1 LLLYLTEALALT
13 HCKAYLSLALATSL
27 FQKKCCHGVATN
39 RHQLQEAN
47 MRKRLTDR
55 TIKALKP
62 ASNAAP
68 MDVMDSITPS
78 FGVRVMGTPQ
88 HPVRTFI
95 LRTRFPGNNN
105 PVRVRL
111 GSYDE
116 TDKMSLE
123 AGREKAR
130 DWLALIRK
138 GRDPRIEEARLREA
152 EIRKHATVFG
162 AVAEDWFKHK
172 LPGERRGADVERDIK
187 KELKIW
193 WERPIAD
200 ITDEDIIRIIRA
212 KAKDA
217 PSSARN
223 LLGNIKR
230 LFAWTIDQRTYGL
243 RVSPASDIKPI
254 AIVGEK
260 IARDRLLNDDE
271 VFAFWRAAKRM
282 PYPAGPVYQ
291 LLILTGLRL
300 GEVSDASW
308 SEFAPVVVR
317 AIRQRGDGPV
327 DWSQFDP
334 RQLSWTIPS
343 SRMKGKDSRAR
354 AHVVPLTP
362 HMLQILESLPIFVS
376 GGDFLF
382 SRNAGRRPAVMS
394 TEIKDNLDARMLR
407 TLRAMARQRGDD
419 PAGVK
424 LEPWVQHDLRRV
436 VRSGLSCLK
445 IAEEIRE
452 AVLAHARP
460 GIKGIYDI
468 HDYLD
473 QKRDALLLWS
483 ARLRSI
489 VEPAPAVSNVVAM
502 ARK

>member
-1 LLLYLTEALALT
+1 LRWQLIYFSKNVAMALPPIGEAT
-13 HCKAYLSLALATSL
+13 
-27 FQKKCCHGVATN
+27 
-39 RHQLQEAN
+39 

-55 TIKALKP
+55 TIKSLKP
-62 ASNAAP
+62 ANAAAAP
-68 MDVMDSITPS
+68 SDVMDTIVPG

-88 HPVRTFI
+88 HPVRTYI

-105 PVRVRL
+105 PARVRI

-116 TDKMSLE
+116 TDRLSLE
-123 AGREKAR
+123 SAREKAR
-130 DWLALIRK
+130 DWLSLIRK

-172 LPGERRGADVERDIK
+172 LPSERRGADVEREIK
-187 KELKIW
+187 KELKSW

-212 KAKDA
+212 KAKTA

-230 LFAWTIDQRTYGL
+230 LFQWAIDQRTYGL
-243 RVSPASDIKPI
+243 RVSPASDIKPTS
-254 AIVGEK
+254 IVGEK
-260 IARDRLLNDDE
+260 IARDRLLDDDE

-291 LLILTGLRL
+291 LLLLTGLRL
-300 GEVSDASW
+300 GEVSDAGW
-308 SEFAPVVVR
+308 SEFHPTVVR
-317 AIRQRGDGPV
+317 AIRQRGEQPI
-327 DWSQFDP
+327 DWSRFDQQ
-334 RQLSWTIPS
+334 QLTWTIPA
-343 SRMKGKDSRAR
+343 SRMKGKNGKAR
-354 AHVVPLTP
+354 AHVVPLTID
-362 HMLQILESLPIFVS
+362 MLRIFESLPIFVS

-394 TEIKDNLDARMLR
+394 TEIKDDLDRRMLR

-419 PAGVK
+419 PAAIE
-424 LEPWVQHDLRRV
+424 LEHWVQHDLRRV
-436 VRSGLSCLK
+436 VRSGLSRLK
-445 IAEEIRE
+445 VAEEIRE
-452 AVLAHARP
+452 AVLAHAKA
-460 GIKGIYDI
+460 GITRVYDQ

-473 QKRDALLLWS
+473 EKRNALLLWG
-483 ARLRSI
+483 ARLRGI
-489 VEPAPAVSNVVAM
+489 VEPAPAASNVVAM
-502 ARK
+502 RPAS